1 MSASATRSP
10 SGVPR
15 LLEQWRPT
23 ATALLLANLIPL
35 AGVLAFDWDVFAL
48 VFLFWLENV
57 VVGGFNVLR
66 MFWVQRGA
74 ERTPL
79 AKVVVIPFFCFH
91 YGMFTAVHGV
101 FVFAL
106 FGSGFSGDLFPS
118 AQMVMQVIHE
128 HALWVAV
135 GALVLSH
142 AFSFVRNYVS
152 EGEYRRVTLQQL
164 MSQPYARVVVLHIA
178 IIGGGFLVMALGAPV
193 LGLLLLVVL
202 KVAVDVSAHLRE
214 HAKLAPVEGG

>member
-57 VVGGFNVLR
+57 VVGVFNVLR

-74 ERTPL
+74 ERRPL

-118 AQMVMQVIHE
+118 VQMVMQVIDE

>member
-118 AQMVMQVIHE
+118 VQMVMQVIDE